1 MYALRLRLGALS
13 IVIGLAASL
22 SAGSAWA
29 EPAQP
34 ERREARFQ
42 GWTPL
47 SDYVVAGLG
56 EGGTF
61 RLTVPTRAGNVELAL
76 HPSAVHAD
84 DYHGEE
90 AHPVGARRGRGLP
103 RVRTF
108 AGSVEE
114 DGASFT
120 PLPVRGGDFARL
132 ALEENARLS
141 GLLRVDGVY
150 YDLAADA
157 ARGDLLLHVR
167 EVTPEELEGAG
178 VSCGASVDEALVAA
192 AEVGEAEGDVPPA
205 SEAAGALREIE
216 LGTEADAPFVAQS
229 GGVDA
234 ANAKILS
241 IVNSI
246 NGIYEFDLGLTN
258 RVVFQRAWNGSDP
271 YSVTENDTY
280 SDTVLNEFRS
290 NFLANVGTPTDDAHL
305 FSGRDFE
312 GSTVGR
318 AFVATTCKP
327 YRFGLS
333 QFYNGSV
340 ELMRLIVAHEIGHNL
355 GGGHTSTG
363 LMAPSIN
370 ASVTWFSAESQNQIA
385 GYVDGVSC
393 LAEVETG
400 GVPVLAPVGPQE
412 VTESDLLELQL
423 EANDP
428 DGDALTFS
436 ATPLPT
442 GASLSANGLF
452 RWTPPRTS
460 AGCGG
465 FVDRTVTFT
474 VRDPDGNRA
483 TEAVV
488 ISVLD
493 APSDA
498 PPVLDDPA
506 DRSATPGQALTIP
519 LSASDA
525 DGDSVSFS
533 AASLPSGA
541 SLSASGLF
549 RWTPSTGQLGRHE
562 LTFTATDCTGRSG
575 SEDLAIDVVIDAPV
589 LGAISAASGWKGDFV
604 TISGENLAGRKV
616 KVFFG
621 PKKTKARN
629 VTATSLDVKIPK
641 KKKSVIGNEVAVTV
655 VRDGIVSANALSF
668 TYVAP
673 TP

>member
-1 MYALRLRLGALS
+1 MDVLRLRLGALS
-13 IVIGLAASL
+13 LSLAVVTL
-22 SAGSAWA
+22 LAGNAWA
-29 EPAQP
+29 EPAHEP
-34 ERREARFQ
+34 RFE

-61 RLTVPTRAGNVELAL
+61 RLTVPTREGHVEVAL
-76 HPSAVHAD
+76 HPRAVHAD
-84 DYHGEE
+84 AYHGEE
-90 AHPVGARRGRGLP
+90 ADRIGARRGRGLP

-108 AGSVEE
+108 SGAVEAGE
-114 DGASFT
+114 GFT
-120 PLPVRGGDFARL
+120 PVPGPGGDFARL

-157 ARGDLLLHVR
+157 AQGDLLLHVR
-167 EVTPEELEGAG
+167 EVTPEELAGAFL
-178 VSCGASVDEALVAA
+178 VCGATVDEALAAA
-192 AEVGEAEGDVPPA
+192 AEAGEPG
-205 SEAAGALREIE
+205 SEAAPLSAAAGVLREIE

-271 YSVTENDTY
+271 YTGTASSSD
-280 SDTVLNEFRS
+280 SDTVLSEFRS
-290 NFLANVGTPTDDAHL
+290 NFLANVATSTDDAHL
-305 FSGRDFE
+305 FSGRNFE

-318 AFVATTCKP
+318 AFVASTCSP

-333 QFYNGSV
+333 QYYQQSDS
-340 ELMRLIVAHEIGHNL
+340 LMRLIVAHEIGHNL

-370 ASVTWFSAESQNQIA
+370 PDVTWFSAESQNQIA
-385 GYVDGVSC
+385 SYVDDVSC
-393 LAEVETG
+393 LAEVASG
-400 GVPVLAPVGPQE
+400 GEPVLAPIGPQE
-412 VTESDLLELQL
+412 VNESEALAFQL
-423 EANDP
+423 EASDP
-428 DGDALTFS
+428 DGDPLTYS
-436 ATPLPT
+436 ASPLLT
-442 GASLSANGLF
+442 GASLSASGF
-452 RWTPPRTS
+452 FSWTPPRTS
-460 AGCGG
+460 AGCSG

-488 ISVLD
+488 ISVMD
-493 APSDA
+493 APSGAA
-498 PPVLDDPA
+498 PVPVDPA
-506 DRSATPGQALTIP
+506 DRSATPGQALSIP
-519 LSASDA
+519 LTASDA
-525 DGDSVSFS
+525 DGDSVTFS

-575 SEDLAIDVVIDAPV
+575 SERVVIDVVVDAPV
-589 LGAISAASGWKGDFV
+589 LSAISAASGWKGDYV

-616 KVFFG
+616 KVWFG
-621 PKKTKARN
+621 PKKAKARN

-641 KKKSVIGNEVAVTV
+641 KKKSVVGNEVSVTV
-655 VRDGIVSANALSF
+655 VRDGIASANALSF
-668 TYVAP
+668 TYVEP

>member
-1 MYALRLRLGALS
+1 MHATRFPLGALALS
-13 IVIGLAASL
+13 LTIGLVASL
-22 SAGSAWA
+22 AGSAWA
-29 EPAQP
+29 EPAQR

-76 HPSAVHAD
+76 HPNAVHAH

-114 DGASFT
+114 AGASFT

-157 ARGDLLLHVR
+157 ALGDLLLHVR
-167 EVTPEELEGAG
+167 EVTPEELAGAFLA
-178 VSCGASVDEALVAA
+178 CGASVDEALVAA
-192 AEVGEAEGDVPPA
+192 AELGEATSEAVPA

-271 YSVTENDTY
+271 YSSSN
-280 SDTVLNEFRS
+280 SDTLLNDFR
-290 NFLANVGTPTDDAHL
+290 NDFRANVSAETDDAHL

-318 AFVATTCKP
+318 AFVASTCSA
-327 YRFGLS
+327 YRFGVS
-333 QFYNGSV
+333 QFYLQDDS
-340 ELMRLIVAHEIGHNL
+340 LMRLIVAHEIGHNL

-370 ASVTWFSAESQNQIA
+370 PNVTWFSAESQNQIA
-385 GYVDGVSC
+385 TYLNRVSC
-393 LAEVETG
+393 LADVETG
-400 GVPVLAPVGPQE
+400 GAPVLAPVGPQE
-412 VTESDLLELQL
+412 VTESDTLALQL
-423 EANDP
+423 EASDP

-436 ATPLPT
+436 ATPLPS
-442 GASLSANGLF
+442 GASLSASGLF

-465 FVDRTVTFT
+465 FADRTVTFT

-493 APSDA
+493 APSGA
-498 PPVLDDPA
+498 PPVLDPA

-519 LSASDA
+519 LTASDA

-562 LTFTATDCTGRSG
+562 LSFTATDCTGRSG
-575 SEDLAIDVVIDAPV
+575 SAGLVINVVIDPPV

-604 TISGENLAGRKV
+604 TISGANLAGRRV

-621 PKKTKARN
+621 PRKVKARN
-629 VTATSLDVKIPK
+629 VTATSLDVRIPK
-641 KKKSVIGNEVAVTV
+641 KKKKSVGNEVAVTV
-655 VRDGIVSANALSF
+655 MRDGIVSANALSF
-668 TYVAP
+668 TYVDP